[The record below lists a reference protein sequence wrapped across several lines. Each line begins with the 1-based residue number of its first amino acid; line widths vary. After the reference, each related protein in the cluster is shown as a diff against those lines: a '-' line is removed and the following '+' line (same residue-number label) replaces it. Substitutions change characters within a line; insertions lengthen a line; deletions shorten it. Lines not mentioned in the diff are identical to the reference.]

1 MELAFLKE
9 LLIIFSLSIAVI
21 YVCHR
26 IKVPVL
32 VGFLITGIICGP
44 YGLGLVQEVHVVE
57 TLSEIGIV
65 LLLFTIG
72 MELHLDMLVRLKKFV
87 LIGGIA
93 QVGLTTLVTLLA
105 VYLVGHD
112 PMRAL
117 FTGFLV
123 ALSSTAIVLQ
133 FFQQRAQ
140 MESPQGSICLAILVL
155 QDLIV
160 VPMVLITPILASGGG
175 TFDPSVLISAALAL
189 AVITGGFFVAR
200 KVVPMI
206 LLAVVRTRSRELF
219 NISVLAVCLAIA
231 LLTSSL
237 GLSLSLG
244 AFLAGILLAESEYSQ
259 SAMEGVMPFKDI
271 FTSLFFIS
279 VGMLLNTSYAVT
291 HLEAV
296 LGFALLIL
304 VGKSIITTGITR
316 ALGYPWRIAII
327 SGLALSQVGEF
338 SFVLAK
344 SGLDVNLIDQD
355 YYQVFLAASVMTM
368 VAAPFLLKAAPGL
381 ASRLALRI
389 NPYGENAPEQS
400 QEGGEG
406 SGKKLADHLIIVG
419 FGICGQHLARAAGA
433 AGIDYTILEM
443 NPDTVRAYAAS
454 GEPIQYGDATHPAIL
469 KNLGIERAR
478 VLAVVI
484 SDPVATRNV
493 VNMAR
498 RLNSS
503 IYILARTHFLGEV
516 PALKKLGASDVIPE
530 EFETSVEMFTRVL
543 YRYLVPQVKVE
554 RFIEEI
560 RAENYQMLRKRSK
573 TQSSLADINKHL
585 SALDA
590 SALLVDAGS
599 ELIGKTLAESALRRK
614 HGITVVAVLREGE
627 TLVNPGADFV
637 FKEGDTA
644 YVFASVDRLI
654 NIGWLFSG
662 AGKQTEI

>member
-32 VGFLITGIICGP
+32 VGFLITGVICGP
-44 YGLGLVQEVHVVE
+44 YGLGLVQEVQVVE

-87 LIGGIA
+87 LIGGTA

-105 VYLVGHD
+105 VYFVGHD
-112 PMRAL
+112 LMRAL

-160 VPMVLITPILASGGG
+160 VPMVLVTPILASGGG
-175 TFDPSVLISAALAL
+175 TFDPSVLVSAALAL

-259 SAMEGVMPFKDI
+259 NAMEGVMPFKDI

-279 VGMLLNTSYAVT
+279 VGMLLNTSYAAA
-291 HLEAV
+291 HIEAV

-304 VGKSIITTGITR
+304 VGKSIITVGITK

-344 SGLDVNLIDQD
+344 SGLNVNLIDQD

-381 ASRLALRI
+381 ASRLAMLIR
-389 NPYGENAPEQS
+389 PYNADAEEDLLQA
-400 QEGGEG
+400 EGKAG
-406 SGKKLADHLIIVG
+406 KLADHLIIVG
-419 FGICGQHLARAAGA
+419 FGICGKHLARAAGA

-443 NPDTVRAYAAS
+443 NPDTVRAYAAK

-469 KNLGIERAR
+469 KSLGIERAR

-493 VNMAR
+493 VSMAR

-516 PALKKLGASDVIPE
+516 AALKKLGASDVIPE

-554 RFIEEI
+554 HFIEEI

-573 TQSSLADINKHL
+573 VQSSLADVNKHL

-590 SALLVDAGS
+590 SAMLVEKGS
-599 ELIGKTLAESALRRK
+599 ELIGKTLAETALRRK

-662 AGKQTEI
+662 VAS